1 MYNNK
6 FFAIV
11 IANWLACSVA
21 GHRRRNIYSNIF
33 TLRMLPES
41 YQNFLKDMQQI
52 NQNLNIG
59 LQKTYQVDSSIFPN

>member
-1 MYNNK
+1 
-6 FFAIV
+6 
-11 IANWLACSVA
+11 
-21 GHRRRNIYSNIF
+21 
-33 TLRMLPES
+33 MLPES